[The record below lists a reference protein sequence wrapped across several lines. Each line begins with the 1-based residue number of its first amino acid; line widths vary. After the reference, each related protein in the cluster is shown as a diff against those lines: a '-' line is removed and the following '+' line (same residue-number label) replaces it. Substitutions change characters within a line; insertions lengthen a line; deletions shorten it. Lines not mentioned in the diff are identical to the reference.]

1 MLYEKLKV
9 RIVNGGYRI
18 KFCDDKFTDVYLLH
32 GEVVGR
38 TLRGALIRNW
48 MEYHDKVD
56 STSHKGSNLQGR
68 YDRHHRL
75 QYRKKMENLH
85 ECIMLLPVKSNK
97 GK

>member
-9 RIVNGGYRI
+9 RIVNGGYRV

-38 TLRGALIRNW
+38 TLRSALISNW
-48 MEYHDKVD
+48 MECRDKVD

-75 QYRKKMENLH
+75 QYRKKMDNLH
-85 ECIMLLPVKSNK
+85 NCIRLLSNK
-97 GK
+97 GKQI